1 MGSIMGSLVLGM
13 ESIKH
18 FDDDDDDDSH
28 RDATWSL

>member
-1 MGSIMGSLVLGM
+1 MGSLVLGM

-18 FDDDDDDDSH
+18 FDDDDDDDDDSH